1 MHMMRKITSGV
12 LIGTLSFLSLT
23 GCGKDDEE
31 NVNTET
37 TAVETEQENSDNI
50 ETLQPEER
58 ISSPSDDRIDKQNYQ
73 QTEDFLED
81 NSFGGSGIAESND
94 EDSIRALLR
103 HKMEK
108 PKDININDPDIYA
121 FAEYAIQDMNY
132 GNVNSQVMDD
142 IISGNLNLTDSQMSG
157 VEKILR
163 DNIYDNYYV
172 RKNQTEAK
180 VYLAQQLLSQNI
192 SKTRTA
198 IDNINLTEKEIEKAR
213 ITVKDNR
220 SHVVFSEDEYGENY
234 LDFIKIN
241 GMWFIDF
248 THPFE
253 DLKRTY
259 IEHTGG

>member
-1 MHMMRKITSGV
+1 MIRKLTSGL
-12 LIGTLSFLSLT
+12 LIGALSFLSLT
-23 GCGKDDEE
+23 GCSEDAEE

-37 TAVETEQENSDNI
+37 TAVETEHEENSESI

-58 ISSPSDDRIDKQNYQ
+58 TTSLSDTHIDQ
-73 QTEDFLED
+73 QPEDFLED
-81 NSFGGSGIAESND
+81 NSFGGNGIAENSD

-108 PKDININDPDIYA
+108 PKGFSVNDPDIYS
-121 FAEYAIQDMNY
+121 FSEYAIQDMNY
-132 GNVNSQVMDD
+132 GSVNSQVMDD
-142 IISGNLNLTDSQMSG
+142 IISENLNLTDSQIRG

-163 DNIYDNYYV
+163 NNIYDNYYV
-172 RKNQTEAK
+172 SKDQTGAK

-198 IDNINLTEKEIEKAR
+198 IDNINLTDEEIDNAR

-220 SHVVFSEDEYGENY
+220 SRVVFSEDEYGENY
-234 LDFIKIN
+234 LDFIKKD
-241 GMWFIDF
+241 GTWFIDF

-259 IEHTGG
+259 MEHTGI